1 MSEPRE
7 NRHDAA
13 APGSAAQG
21 GAPEVGALQIGEVRV
36 GAAESPDTAGQG
48 GVSEDG
54 AAQGSALEAGA
65 AQVGAPEDGA
75 SLGAGSRPFPLAA
88 RLAAVTALA
97 LALIGGGAVA
107 GLAGLKGAAP
117 PAPRPGVSR
126 EVVDRE
132 GRLLRPFALPDGRW
146 RLAAT
151 VEDVDPRLV
160 ALLEAYEDKRFSDHG
175 GIDPVALA
183 RAAWQGLGARR
194 VVSGGST
201 LTMQVARLLEPPRP
215 RTLGAK
221 LAQMRRA
228 LELEAR
234 LSKAE
239 ILSLYLTLAPYGG
252 NIEGVRAA
260 SLTYFGKEP
269 RRLTLGETAL
279 LVALPQSPEAR
290 RPDRARAQARAARDR
305 VLDRLLRDGV
315 LSADEVR
322 VAKAEPMPQG
332 RRALPRLAPHLAE
345 DMVAERPA
353 LPRHLLT
360 LDGPLQ
366 ERLEALVKERTEAL
380 GRGLSAAL
388 LVVDNDSAEVRAY
401 VGAADFSDRA
411 RSGEVDLAR
420 AVRSPGSTLKPF
432 IYALAFDDGIAH
444 PETLIEDRPVRFGAW
459 RPENF
464 DHGFQGTLSVRKALQ
479 MSLNVPAVRLLD
491 AVGPQRLASRLKEAG
506 ARLELP
512 PGAAPA
518 LPMGLGGVGIRLT
531 DLAMLYA
538 TLARGGAAHP
548 LVYRRDDGAL
558 GAARPGH
565 LVGEVAAWYVGQCL
579 LGTPAPD
586 NALGGRI
593 AFKTGTSYGYRD
605 SWAVGFDG
613 RRTVAVWV
621 GRPDGQAVADLTGRS
636 AAAPLL
642 FDAFARIVR
651 TPASLG
657 PAPRGA
663 LVAANPRLP
672 PPQRHF
678 GGAATARAMQVVYP
692 PDGARVARDGE
703 EAAPADADAF
713 AVKVEGGVLPL
724 TLLVDGRPVT
734 RAEDRRVLFWTP
746 PGRGFARIT
755 VIDAAGSADSITVR
769 VD

>member
-1 MSEPRE
+1 MPEPP
-7 NRHDAA
+7 AA
-13 APGSAAQG
+13 LPPGFG
-21 GAPEVGALQIGEVRV
+21 GRRFAL
-36 GAAESPDTAGQG
+36 
-48 GVSEDG
+48 GV
-54 AAQGSALEAGA
+54 
-65 AQVGAPEDGA
+65 
-75 SLGAGSRPFPLAA
+75 
-88 RLAAVTALA
+88 RLAAVTGIA
-97 LALIGGGAVA
+97 LALIGGGAAA
-107 GLAGLKGAAP
+107 GLAGLRGAAP
-117 PAPRPGVSR
+117 PAPHPALSR
-126 EVVDRE
+126 EVLDRD
-132 GRLLRPFALPDGRW
+132 GRLLRPFALADGRW
-146 RLAAT
+146 RLAAGL
-151 VEDVDPRLV
+151 EDVDPRLV
-160 ALLEAYEDKRFSDHG
+160 ALLEAYEDKRFTAHG

-183 RAAWQGLGARR
+183 RAAWQGLWAGR

-201 LTMQVARLLEPPRP
+201 LTMQVARLLAPPRP
-215 RTLGAK
+215 RTFAAK

-260 SLTYFGKEP
+260 ALAYFGKEP
-269 RRLTLGETAL
+269 RRLTLGEAAV

-290 RPDRARAQARAARDR
+290 RPDRDRARAVAARDR
-305 VLDRLLRDGV
+305 VLDRLLGEGV
-315 LSADEVR
+315 VSADEVR
-322 VAKAEPMPQG
+322 VAKAEPVPG
-332 RRALPRLAPHLAE
+332 RRREMPRLAPHLAE
-345 DMVAERPA
+345 DMVAARPA
-353 LPRHLLT
+353 ATRHPLT

-366 ERLEALVKERTEAL
+366 ERLEALLRERTQAL

-388 LVVDNDSAEVRAY
+388 VVVDTDSAEVRAY
-401 VGAADFSDRA
+401 VGGPDFSDRTRA
-411 RSGEVDLAR
+411 GEVDLAR

-491 AVGPQRLASRLKEAG
+491 AVGPQRLATRIREAG

-531 DLAMLYA
+531 DLALLYA
-538 TLARGGAAHP
+538 ALARGGEARP
-548 LVYRRDDGAL
+548 LVYRRDEGAL
-558 GAARPGH
+558 AAPRRAR

-579 LGTPAPD
+579 LGTPAPE

-621 GRPDGQAVADLTGRS
+621 GRPDGQPVADLTGRS

-642 FDAFARIVR
+642 FEAFARIAR
-651 TPASLG
+651 TPAALG
-657 PAPRGA
+657 PAPRGV
-663 LVAANPRLP
+663 LVTSNPRLP

-678 GGAATARAMQVVYP
+678 GGAGEGRAMQVVYP
-692 PDGARVARDGE
+692 PDGARVAREG
-703 EAAPADADAF
+703 EAAGGGGF
-713 AVKVEGGVLPL
+713 AVKVEGGLLPL
-724 TLLVDGRPVT
+724 TLLVDGRPVS
-734 RAEDRRVLFWTP
+734 RSEDRRLLFWNP
-746 PGRGFARIT
+746 EGAGFARIT
-755 VIDAAGSADSITVR
+755 VIDASGRADSVTVR
-769 VD
+769 VE

>member
-1 MSEPRE
+1 MSR
-7 NRHDAA
+7 R
-13 APGSAAQG
+13 GT
-21 GAPEVGALQIGEVRV
+21 
-36 GAAESPDTAGQG
+36 ESPDRDRRG
-48 GVSEDG
+48 
-54 AAQGSALEAGA
+54 EAGRRW
-65 AQVGAPEDGA
+65 
-75 SLGAGSRPFPLAA
+75 SLAA

-97 LALIGGGAVA
+97 AAVIGGGVVA
-107 GLAGLKGAAP
+107 GLAGLRGGAP
-117 PAPRPGVSR
+117 PAPRPPVSR

-151 VEDVDPRLV
+151 AEGVDPRFIGLV
-160 ALLEAYEDKRFSDHG
+160 EAYEDKRFATHG
-175 GIDPVALA
+175 GIDPVALV
-183 RAAWQGLGARR
+183 RAAWQGLTTGR

-215 RTLGAK
+215 RTVAAK

-239 ILSLYLTLAPYGG
+239 ILALYLTLAPYGG

-269 RRLTLGETAL
+269 RRLTLGEMAL

-290 RPDRARAQARAARDR
+290 RPDRAPAQARAARAR
-305 VLDRLLRDGV
+305 VLDRLLREGV
-315 LSADEVR
+315 VSADEVR
-322 VAKAEPMPQG
+322 VAKAEPMPRG
-332 RRALPRLAPHLAE
+332 RRPMPRLAPHLAE

-353 LPRHLLT
+353 LSRHPLT
-360 LDGPLQ
+360 LDGALQ
-366 ERLEALVKERTEAL
+366 ERLEGLVRERAQTL

-388 LVVDNDSAEVRAY
+388 VVVDNDSAEVRAY
-401 VGAADFSDRA
+401 VGSADFSDTARA
-411 RSGEVDLAR
+411 GEVDLAR

-432 IYALAFDDGIAH
+432 IYALAFDDGVAH

-464 DHGFQGTLSVRKALQ
+464 DRGFQGTLSVRKALQ

-531 DLAMLYA
+531 DLAMLYVA
-538 TLARGGAAHP
+538 LARGGEAHP
-548 LVYRRDDGAL
+548 LVYRRDDGAV
-558 GAARPGH
+558 AAPRKGH

-579 LGTPAPD
+579 LGTPAPE

-663 LVAANPRLP
+663 LIAANPRLP

-678 GGAATARAMQVVYP
+678 GGAMDGRAMQVVYP
-692 PDGARVARDGE
+692 PDGARVTRDGGD
-703 EAAPADADAF
+703 AAGGASAF
-713 AVKVEGGVLPL
+713 AVKVEGGMLPL
-724 TLLVDGRPVT
+724 TLLVDGRP
-734 RAEDRRVLFWTP
+734 AAHADDARVLFWNP
-746 PGRGFARIT
+746 AGRGFTRIT
-755 VIDAAGSADSITVR
+755 VIDATGRADSVTVR
-769 VD
+769 VE

>member
-1 MSEPRE
+1 MSPL
-7 NRHDAA
+7 H
-13 APGSAAQG
+13 
-21 GAPEVGALQIGEVRV
+21 PESRK
-36 GAAESPDTAGQG
+36 
-48 GVSEDG
+48 GV
-54 AAQGSALEAGA
+54 
-65 AQVGAPEDGA
+65 PGA
-75 SLGAGSRPFPLAA
+75 SRFPLAA

-97 LALIGGGAVA
+97 VALIGGGAVA
-107 GLAGLKGAAP
+107 GLAGLRAAAP
-117 PAPRPGVSR
+117 PAPHPAVSR

-151 VEDVDPRLV
+151 VDDVDPRFI
-160 ALLEAYEDKRFSDHG
+160 ALIEAYEDKRFAAHG
-175 GIDPVALA
+175 GIDPAALA
-183 RAAWQGLGARR
+183 RAAWQGLTSGR

-215 RTLGAK
+215 RTLSAK
-221 LAQMRRA
+221 LAQMRGA

-260 SLTYFGKEP
+260 SLAYFGKEP
-269 RRLTLGETAL
+269 RRLTLGEMAL

-290 RPDRARAQARAARDR
+290 RPDRALERARAARAR
-305 VLDRLLRDGV
+305 VLDRLLNDGV
-315 LSADEVR
+315 ISADEAR
-322 VAKAEPMPQG
+322 VAKAEPMPRG
-332 RRALPRLAPHLAE
+332 RRPMPRLAPHLAE

-353 LPRHLLT
+353 LSRHLLT
-360 LDGPLQ
+360 LDAPLQ
-366 ERLEALVKERTEAL
+366 ERLEALLRERTEAL

-388 LVVDNDSAEVRAY
+388 VVVDNDGAEVRAY
-401 VGAADFSDRA
+401 VGSADFADHARA
-411 RSGEVDLAR
+411 GEVDLAR

-464 DHGFQGTLSVRKALQ
+464 DRGFQGTLSVRKALQ

-491 AVGPQRLASRLKEAG
+491 AVGPQRLASRLKDAG

-512 PGAAPA
+512 AGAAPA

-531 DLAMLYA
+531 DLAMLYSA
-538 TLARGGAAHP
+538 LARGGEAQP
-548 LVYRRDDGAL
+548 LVYRRADGAVTTP
-558 GAARPGH
+558 RPAH
-565 LVGEVAAWYVGQCL
+565 LVGAVAAWYVGQCL
-579 LGTPAPD
+579 LGTPAPE

-621 GRPDGQAVADLTGRS
+621 GRPDGQPVADLTGRA

-651 TPASLG
+651 RPASLG
-657 PAPRGA
+657 AAPRGA
-663 LVAANPRLP
+663 LVAGNGRLP

-678 GGAATARAMQVVYP
+678 GGVLDGAAMQVVYP
-692 PDGARVARDGE
+692 PDGARVVRDDGQTPDA
-703 EAAPADADAF
+703 EASPF
-713 AVKVEGGVLPL
+713 AVKVEGGLLPL
-724 TLLVDGRPVT
+724 TLLVDGQPVSH
-734 RAEDRRVLFWTP
+734 AQDRRVLFWNP
-746 PGRGFARIT
+746 AGRGFARIT
-755 VIDAAGSADSITVR
+755 VIDAAGRADSVTVR
-769 VD
+769 VE

>member
-1 MSEPRE
+1 MSARDTE
-7 NRHDAA
+7 
-13 APGSAAQG
+13 SG
-21 GAPEVGALQIGEVRV
+21 GHRA
-36 GAAESPDTAGQG
+36 
-48 GVSEDG
+48 
-54 AAQGSALEAGA
+54 
-65 AQVGAPEDGA
+65 
-75 SLGAGSRPFPLAA
+75 RPPLAL
-88 RLAAVTALA
+88 RLAAVTAVA
-97 LALIGGGAVA
+97 GALIAGGAVA
-107 GLAGLKGAAP
+107 ALSGIRGAAP
-117 PAPRPGVSR
+117 PAPHPSVSR
-126 EVVDRE
+126 EVVDRD
-132 GRLLRPFALPDGRW
+132 GRLLRPFALADGRW

-151 VEDVDPRLV
+151 VDDVDPRFIALV
-160 ALLEAYEDKRFSDHG
+160 EAYEDKRFARHG
-175 GIDPVALA
+175 GIDPIALS
-183 RAAWQGLGARR
+183 RAAWQALTARR
-194 VVSGGST
+194 VISGGST

-215 RTLGAK
+215 RTMGAK
-221 LAQMRRA
+221 LAQMRHA
-228 LELEAR
+228 LQLEAR

-260 SLTYFGKEP
+260 ALTYFGKEP
-269 RRLTLGETAL
+269 RRLTLGEMAL

-290 RPDRARAQARAARDR
+290 RPDRAPAAARAARNR
-305 VLDRLLRDGV
+305 VLDRLLKDGT

-322 VAKAEPMPQG
+322 MAKAEPMPRG
-332 RRALPRLAPHLAE
+332 RRDMPRLAPHLAE
-345 DMVAERPA
+345 DLVAERPSIS
-353 LPRHLLT
+353 RHAAS
-360 LDGPLQ
+360 LDGALQ
-366 ERLEALVKERTEAL
+366 EKLEALVRERTDML
-380 GRGLSAAL
+380 GRGLSAAVV
-388 LVVDNDSAEVRAY
+388 VVDNESAEVRAY
-401 VGAADFSDRA
+401 VGSADFSDRTRA
-411 RSGEVDLAR
+411 GEVDLAR

-432 IYALAFDDGIAH
+432 IYGLAFDDGIAH

-479 MSLNVPAVRLLD
+479 MSLNVPAIRLLD

-538 TLARGGAAHP
+538 ALARGGEAHP
-548 LVYRRDDGAL
+548 LVHRRDGGGL
-558 GAARPGH
+558 AAPRRGH
-565 LVGEVAAWYVGQCL
+565 LFGEVAAWYVGQCL
-579 LGTPAPD
+579 LGTPAPE

-621 GRPDGQAVADLTGRS
+621 GRPDGQPVADLTGRA

-651 TPASLG
+651 TPAGLG
-657 PAPRGA
+657 AAPRGA

-678 GGAATARAMQVVYP
+678 GGAAEGRGMQVIYP
-692 PDGARVARDGE
+692 PDGARVERDDDGGE
-703 EAAPADADAF
+703 GSGF

-746 PGRGFARIT
+746 AGQGFTRIT
-755 VIDAAGSADSITVR
+755 VIDAGGQTKSVTVR
-769 VD
+769 VE

>member
-1 MSEPRE
+1 MT
-7 NRHDAA
+7 
-13 APGSAAQG
+13 APGPENPE
-21 GAPEVGALQIGEVRV
+21 GACPAR
-36 GAAESPDTAGQG
+36 AGR
-48 GVSEDG
+48 
-54 AAQGSALEAGA
+54 
-65 AQVGAPEDGA
+65 
-75 SLGAGSRPFPLAA
+75 RPPLAA
-88 RLAAVTALA
+88 RLAAVTAVA
-97 LALIGGGAVA
+97 FALIGGGAVA
-107 GLAGLKGAAP
+107 GLAGLRGAAP
-117 PAPRPGVSR
+117 PAPHPPVSR

-132 GRLLRPFALPDGRW
+132 GRLLRPFALADGRW

-151 VEDVDPRLV
+151 AEDVDPRLV
-160 ALLEAYEDKRFSDHG
+160 TFIAAYEDKRFADHG
-175 GIDPVALA
+175 GVDPVAMA
-183 RAAWQGLGARR
+183 RAAWQGLTAGR

-215 RTLGAK
+215 RTLPAK

-260 SLTYFGKEP
+260 ALTYFGREP
-269 RRLTLGETAL
+269 RRLTLGEATL

-290 RPDRARAQARAARDR
+290 RPDRAPAAARAARDR
-305 VLDRLLRDGV
+305 VLDRLLREGV
-315 LSADEVR
+315 VSADEAR
-322 VAKAEPMPQG
+322 VAKAEPVPHG
-332 RRALPRLAPHLAE
+332 RRFLPRLAPHLAE
-345 DMVAERPA
+345 DMVAERPG
-353 LPRHLLT
+353 LSRHSLA

-366 ERLEALVKERTEAL
+366 ERLEALVRERAQAL

-388 LVVDNDSAEVRAY
+388 LVVDNESGEVRAY
-401 VGAADFSDRA
+401 VGSADFSDRA
-411 RSGEVDLAR
+411 RAGEVDLAR

-464 DHGFQGTLSVRKALQ
+464 DRAFQGTLSVRKALQ
-479 MSLNVPAVRLLD
+479 LSLNVPAVRLLD

-538 TLARGGAAHP
+538 ALARGGEARP

-558 GAARPGH
+558 AAPRH
-565 LVGEVAAWYVGQCL
+565 ARLVGEVAAWYVGHCL
-579 LGTPAPD
+579 SGTPAPE

-651 TPASLG
+651 TPAALG
-657 PAPRGA
+657 PAPRGT

-678 GGAATARAMQVVYP
+678 GGAGEGRAMQVVYP
-692 PDGARVARDGE
+692 PDGARVARENAGE
-703 EAAPADADAF
+703 EAPGEEGAF
-713 AVKVEGGVLPL
+713 AVKVEGGTLPL
-724 TLLVDGRPVT
+724 TLLVDGRPAA
-734 RAEDRRVLFWTP
+734 RAEDRRVLFWNP
-746 PGRGFARIT
+746 AGRGFARIT
-755 VIDAAGSADSITVR
+755 VIDATGRADSVTVR
-769 VD
+769 VE